1 MDGRIQTRFLTAS
14 LAVLALLVPVRAQ
27 EDQPGAGPAPRARE
41 NLITF
46 KLMRM
51 TQVLELT
58 EEQTA
63 KIFPTLT
70 RMEREKFEISN
81 RLNERMRALRAL
93 LQADKPEEA
102 KMTAAIGDIAAL
114 RLEIRNKDEEAD
126 SFLRENLTLKQ
137 YGRYTLFLVDF
148 HRGLEE
154 KLNRARMMRTAPP
167 SKRTPDRRQPQGG
180 L

>member
-1 MDGRIQTRFLTAS
+1 MEGKIKIRVLTAS
-14 LAVLALLVPVRAQ
+14 LAVLALLVPAWAQ
-27 EDQPGAGPAPRARE
+27 EAPPGASPAPRARE

-70 RMEREKFEISN
+70 RLEKEKFEISV
-81 RLNERMRALRAL
+81 RLNERMRALRTL

-114 RLEIRNKDEEAD
+114 RLEIRDKDEAGD
-126 SFLRENLTLKQ
+126 SFLKESLTLKQ
-137 YGRYTLFLVDF
+137 YARYTLFLVDF

-154 KLNRARMMRTAPP
+154 KLNRARMMRNAPP
-167 SKRTPDRRQPQGG
+167 AKRTPERREPGNRP
-180 L
+180 